1 VFVDRFPVMED
12 AELITQLAAFAS
24 SLCQIIGVLPCLT
37 CESGAGGDC
46 SSSCTKCQLVSSRID
61 LARTIAELNQHLHR
75 PESDTSRFIYVGS
88 VVLCPRFYR
97 GGMCWDEAI
106 VTSIVVG
113 DGTGTGAG
121 SVPQVEMN
129 LDAGTDV
136 LLGVCWMRPH
146 NVYESIASSILF
158 SVAQI
163 LPPGDA
169 VKHLVEREN
178 RQQQMLEGESVL
190 ALQRH
195 SRTSAGLWL
204 PATIVRFVSTDEVE
218 VQYTAV
224 GHSAARVGVVR
235 TDDICLPPQSIRA
248 TLPSQCSEGIAALGA
263 QSSHYDDASDSDTS
277 VHSKHEGITTLPS
290 YSRQHVSNCMQ
301 SSGSYGNFGTLSG
314 SSNAGGSSANLSGVL
329 NGAGGP
335 SKVPVGQW
343 EQHTKGVGSK
353 IMKRMGYTM

>member
-1 VFVDRFPVMED
+1 MED

-75 PESDTSRFIYVGS
+75 PESDTSRCIYVGS

-146 NVYESIASSILF
+146 NVYESIASNVLF

-190 ALQRH
+190 ALQRQ
-195 SRTSAGLWL
+195 SRTTAGLWL

-224 GHSAARVGVVR
+224 RHTAARVGVVR
-235 TDDICLPPQSIRA
+235 TDDICPPPQSILA
-248 TLPSQCSEGIAALGA
+248 TLPSQRSERIAALGA
-263 QSSHYDDASDSDTS
+263 RSSRYDDASDSDTR

-314 SSNAGGSSANLSGVL
+314 SSSAQGSSGNLSGL
-329 NGAGGP
+329 CNGAGGR

-353 IMKRMGYTM
+353 IMKRMGYQM